1 MPDQSTQ
8 PRVPLSDLRTQVR
21 PDLLPLN
28 GRFSYFCAGPPL
40 SEEDVRDYLEEP
52 IAALPPQVAT
62 VLPKI
67 ALLLVPFLERNG
79 HQSEIVAFE
88 APPESKS
95 APASMWLDADGAVL
109 TYAIDDME
117 VATYHYEL
125 FRHLAALVAD
135 SPKPH
140 LVDTSDYD
148 KLLQDELKGRMHGE
162 VDDLSWK
169 KKQELLRRN
178 SSPRV
183 KRDGKTFK
191 EYARQSFIDTMTL
204 YLHGICC
211 DIDVEPGPRQLPSPR
226 LRKRL
231 KLLQGLFPPPK
242 GYAVF
247 PEELDQLE
255 NDKGGSARR

>member
-1 MPDQSTQ
+1 MPEQSTQ
-8 PRVPLSDLRTQVR
+8 PRVPLSQLRTQVR
-21 PDLLPLN
+21 PDLVALN
-28 GRFSYFCAGPPL
+28 PRVSYFCAGPPL

-52 IAALPPQVAT
+52 IGALPPLVASM
-62 VLPKI
+62 LPKV
-67 ALLLVPFLERNG
+67 ALLLVPFLEKNG
-79 HQSEIVAFE
+79 NHSEIVAFE
-88 APPESKS
+88 APPENKS
-95 APASMWLDADGAVL
+95 APASMWIDADGAVL

-125 FRHLAALVAD
+125 FRHLAELVANVQPPD
-135 SPKPH
+135 
-140 LVDTSDYD
+140 VDTSEYD
-148 KLLQDELKGRMHGE
+148 NLLQEELKARMHGE
-162 VDDLSWK
+162 VDDLSWQR
-169 KKQELLRRN
+169 KQELLRRS

-183 KRDGKTFK
+183 KRDGKAFR

-226 LRKRL
+226 LRRRL

-247 PEELDQLE
+247 PEELDQAE
-255 NDKGGSARR
+255 NDKGGSGRR